1 MDACWQRWRKWIE
14 PTKWCKSHFSV
25 MEACQP
31 TKCQRR
37 WIETT
42 QRQQVKRS
50 LIFMFI
56 YTLSIYIHSIGWQNE
71 DPIFCMVAIF
81 LSLNIII
88 ILQFREKI
96 YYIHSIGWQNEDP
109 IMPYFLHGWHFS
121 LFKYNYYFTIQR
133 ENILY
138 TSIGWQN
145 EDPIMPYF
153 LHGCHF
159 SFFNNKIICI

>member
-1 MDACWQRWRKWIE
+1 V
-14 PTKWCKSHFSV
+14 PTNKMSEEVDRNHPTTTGQKKSYFYV
-25 MEACQP
+25 YIYFEY
-31 TKCQRR
+31 
-37 WIETT
+37 
-42 QRQQVKRS
+42 
-50 LIFMFI
+50 I
-56 YTLSIYIHSIGWQNE
+56 YT
-71 DPIFCMVAIF
+71 
-81 LSLNIII
+81 
-88 ILQFREKI
+88 
-96 YYIHSIGWQNEDP
+96 SIGWQNEDP
-109 IMPYFLHGWHFS
+109 IMPYFLHGCHFS